1 LGTGKVAY
9 KLRRLRPFEKAR
21 SFVRR
26 LGLKSSGQWREYC
39 EGNLPPD
46 IPANPN
52 LTYASKGWVGMG
64 DWLGTGRTYQK
75 HRKKK

>member
-1 LGTGKVAY
+1 MGTGKVAY

-39 EGNLPPD
+39 KGSLPPD

-52 LTYASKGWVGMG
+52 QTYANKGWVGMA
-64 DWLGTGRTYQK
+64 DWLGTGNP
-75 HRKKK
+75 RKPER